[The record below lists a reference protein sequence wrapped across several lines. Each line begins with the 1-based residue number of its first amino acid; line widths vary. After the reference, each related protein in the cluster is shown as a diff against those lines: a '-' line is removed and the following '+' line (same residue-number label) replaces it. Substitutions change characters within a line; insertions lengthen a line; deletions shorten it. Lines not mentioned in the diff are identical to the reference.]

1 VYAVY
6 HGIIHLHLENSKW
19 QGKEQQLVG
28 WHKHMKGK
36 RFLAEVFSDQPW
48 LLATQI
54 IQARLHGGCNN

>member
-1 VYAVY
+1 
-6 HGIIHLHLENSKW
+6 LENSKW